1 MLTQPSKNGNRFREA
16 TRNFFFIASDLHFL
30 NFTGKFKPSIHQ
42 GTRARMRAT
51 FKREISDRRVGER
64 SGHIVFLI
72 FLILSIFLLPT
83 ANAATVDEKLVGKFV
98 GKSWVNG
105 RSWEKLDYAGKLGF
119 VCGLF
124 DGLTLFWSA
133 AEAGKRA
140 DLDSVYHSLSVPT
153 SLTVGDIVKG
163 IDDFYSDAE
172 NARLPAIC
180 AYLYFAFK
188 SRGESGESLDKR
200 LMLWRKMFN
209 R

>member
-1 MLTQPSKNGNRFREA
+1 MK
-16 TRNFFFIASDLHFL
+16 
-30 NFTGKFKPSIHQ
+30 
-42 GTRARMRAT
+42 RAIVE
-51 FKREISDRRVGER
+51 KEISDHRITRKWGR
-64 SGHIVFLI
+64 LAF
-72 FLILSIFLLPT
+72 FILLSLSVVLAPKADSAMT
-83 ANAATVDEKLVGKFV
+83 DEKLVSKFV

-133 AEAGKRA
+133 AEAGKKG

-163 IDDFYSDAE
+163 IDEFYSNTA

-200 LMLWRKMFN
+200 LVLWRKMFN